1 MNFSQI
7 YNKSPSFI
15 SIWQITWPII
25 IANLTLPIV
34 TATDTA
40 VMGREQSSTFI
51 AAIALGGIVFNIIYF
66 SLNFL
71 RMSTTGLVSQEKGRK
86 NEEEIKEI
94 IRLTLSIA
102 IAIGFLIICSSYP
115 LIEIAKILISG
126 SAQAEHLMSEY
137 IFYRS
142 FASPATLMNM
152 VFLGAFI
159 GMGTAKL
166 AMFQLVSISILN
178 AILSIVLVLYFN
190 LGVFGVALGT
200 VIAQWIGCL
209 LSIFMLTKIINYDN
223 INFKTFFKFNFY
235 SDKKF
240 NSIFSV
246 SKDLF
251 IRTLC
256 IVFGEF
262 ILINNA
268 AKLNTNSLA
277 VIQIY
282 IVLLGFVSYILD
294 AFAHSAETMLGQSIG
309 KKDKNTSLVIIF
321 KTFIFSLLLAFI
333 LSILIFLIGFNI
345 FEIFT
350 SLDVILNECRK
361 LFLYLLLLPIV
372 SVWAFMLDGFF
383 IGAAKSKPMR
393 NSTLLAFCAF
403 IILNYFIMLINPNI
417 QYLWLSY
424 LIFLLLRGI
433 FLSFYFK
440 SLFVYDN

>member
-86 NEEEIKEI
+86 NEEEIKKI
-94 IRLTLSIA
+94 IRLTQSIA
-102 IAIGFLIICSSYP
+102 IAIGFLIICFSYP

-152 VFLGAFI
+152 VFLGVFI
-159 GMGTAKL
+159 GMGAAKF

-209 LSIFMLTKIINYDN
+209 LSIFMLTKVINYDN
-223 INFKTFFKFNFY
+223 INFETFFKFNFY

-240 NSIFSV
+240 NSIFSI

-393 NSTLLAFCAF
+393 NSTLLAFCVF
-403 IILNYFIMLINPNI
+403 IILNYLVMLINPNI

-424 LIFLLLRGI
+424 LIFLLSRGV

>member
-40 VMGREQSSTFI
+40 VMGREQSSIFI

-309 KKDKNTSLVIIF
+309 KKDKNTSLVVIF

>member
-40 VMGREQSSTFI
+40 VMGREQSSIFI

-209 LSIFMLTKIINYDN
+209 LSIFMLTKVINYDN
-223 INFKTFFKFNFY
+223 INFETFFKFNFY

-309 KKDKNTSLVIIF
+309 KKDKNTSLVVIF

>member
-1 MNFSQI
+1 MNLSQI

-15 SIWQITWPII
+15 SIWKITWPII

-86 NEEEIKEI
+86 NEEEIKKI

-126 SAQAEHLMSEY
+126 SEQAEHLMSEY

-152 VFLGAFI
+152 VFLGVFI
-159 GMGTAKL
+159 GIGSAKF

-178 AILSIVLVLYFN
+178 AILSIVFVLHFS

-200 VIAQWIGCL
+200 VIAQWAGCL
-209 LSIFMLTKIINYDN
+209 LSIFMLIRIINYEHV
-223 INFKTFFKFNFY
+223 NFKTFFKFNFY

-240 NSIFSV
+240 YSIFNI

-268 AKLNTNSLA
+268 AKLNMNSLA

-282 IVLLGFVSYILD
+282 IVLLGFVAYILD
-294 AFAHSAETMLGQSIG
+294 AFAHSAETLLGQSIG
-309 KKDKNTSLVIIF
+309 NKDKSTSLVVIF
-321 KTFIFSLLLAFI
+321 KTFIFSLLLAI
-333 LSILIFLIGFNI
+333 VLSILIFLIGFNI

-350 SLDVILNECRK
+350 SLDVILNECKK
-361 LFLYLLLLPIV
+361 LFPYLLLLPIV

-383 IGAAKSKPMR
+383 VGAAKSKPMR
-393 NSTLLAFCAF
+393 NSTLLAFCVF

-424 LIFLLLRGI
+424 LIFLLLRGV
-433 FLSFYFK
+433 FLSFYFN

>member
-309 KKDKNTSLVIIF
+309 KKDKNTSLVVIF

>member
-1 MNFSQI
+1 MNLSQI

-15 SIWQITWPII
+15 SIWKITWPII

-86 NEEEIKEI
+86 NEEEIKKI

-126 SAQAEHLMSEY
+126 SEQAEHLMSEY

-159 GMGTAKL
+159 GIGSAKF

-178 AILSIVLVLYFN
+178 AILSIVFVLHFS

-200 VIAQWIGCL
+200 VIAQWAGCL
-209 LSIFMLTKIINYDN
+209 LSIFMLIRIINYEH
-223 INFKTFFKFNFY
+223 INFKTF
-235 SDKKF
+235 
-240 NSIFSV
+240 
-246 SKDLF
+246 
-251 IRTLC
+251 
-256 IVFGEF
+256 
-262 ILINNA
+262 
-268 AKLNTNSLA
+268 LN
-277 VIQIY
+277 
-282 IVLLGFVSYILD
+282 
-294 AFAHSAETMLGQSIG
+294 
-309 KKDKNTSLVIIF
+309 
-321 KTFIFSLLLAFI
+321 
-333 LSILIFLIGFNI
+333 LIF
-345 FEIFT
+345 T
-350 SLDVILNECRK
+350 VIKNFIQFSTFQK
-361 LFLYLLLLPIV
+361 IYL
-372 SVWAFMLDGFF
+372 
-383 IGAAKSKPMR
+383 
-393 NSTLLAFCAF
+393 
-403 IILNYFIMLINPNI
+403 
-417 QYLWLSY
+417 
-424 LIFLLLRGI
+424 
-433 FLSFYFK
+433 
-440 SLFVYDN
+440 

>member
-86 NEEEIKEI
+86 NEEEIKKI
-94 IRLTLSIA
+94 IRLTQSIA
-102 IAIGFLIICSSYP
+102 IAIGFLIICFSYP

-309 KKDKNTSLVIIF
+309 KKDKNTSLVVIF